1 MLGESVPQ
9 TILQVFFFVYGNVS
23 VDPVDLYLSIVASTL
38 NLAYSFYYF
47 RKEAR
52 FHGMKLAEFAMS
64 VLQLSEIPVIKLVPR
79 LTAITNGLIES
90 VNFASFK
97 FDKESIGPLLRYVVL
112 TCCFQSFKLL
122 FVLF

>member
-1 MLGESVPQ
+1 MFGESIPQ

-23 VDPVDLYLSIVASTL
+23 VDPVDLYLSIAASTA
-38 NLAYSFYYF
+38 NLVYSFYFF
-47 RKEAR
+47 RKEAK

-79 LTAITNGLIES
+79 LTAISNGLIES

-97 FDKESIGPLLRYVVL
+97 FDKESIGPLLRFVVV
-112 TCCFQSFKLL
+112 SFNLI
-122 FVLF
+122 